1 MKSQLVELHIRGG
14 DGLAVSR
21 ATAAPARLN
30 ARVYTF
36 TTVGGAQR

>member
-1 MKSQLVELHIRGG
+1 MRSELVELHIAGG
-14 DGLAVSR
+14 HGLTVSR
-21 ATAAPARLN
+21 PTEAPARLD